1 MQAEHT
7 LGLAGPRSR
16 RHSPAGAVTAS
27 ALPGPELLTLAAVAV
42 SRELHAGPALAHK
55 PAFRVHAVALARGA
69 QTFVN
74 IWEEREPPC
83 TAHAESGR
91 GAGRKS
97 TARTPHTPTPSQEGR
112 PGTEKVILLCGKP
125 QKEEAEG
132 PGPLFEPCRPD
143 DREDG

>member
-1 MQAEHT
+1 M
-7 LGLAGPRSR
+7 
-16 RHSPAGAVTAS
+16 TAS

-91 GAGRKS
+91 GCREKIYCTDTPHPYSIPGRK
-97 TARTPHTPTPSQEGR
+97 TRH
-112 PGTEKVILLCGKP
+112 
-125 QKEEAEG
+125 
-132 PGPLFEPCRPD
+132 
-143 DREDG
+143 